1 MRKVKMPR
9 GDSLR
14 ILEKK
19 VIEAIISI
27 HGGESADIADI
38 AHAVR
43 DIPVSEWKMD
53 NEVNHFRAWRNC
65 IPRERKYYE
74 LFEALNPT
82 IFESVLFRVLTLPIE
97 EILSIEEKMKEVNK
111 GKYESTRALL
121 NLRGDE
127 KEEQVLACCI
137 YLTR

>member
-1 MRKVKMPR
+1 MRKVKIPR
-9 GDSLR
+9 GDSLVCV
-14 ILEKK
+14 ENK
-19 VIEAIISI
+19 VIEAITRI
-27 HGGESADIADI
+27 HGGESVDITDIADS
-38 AHAVR
+38 VKS
-43 DIPVSEWKMD
+43 IPVSEWKRD
-53 NEVNHFRAWRNC
+53 NEIDHLKAWRNC

-74 LFEALNPT
+74 LFEALDPT
-82 IFESVLFRVLTLPIE
+82 TFESVLFRVLTLPIE